1 MEVFMMISQGEIC
14 LEIYLKE
21 INKIPLLTAKEEI
34 LLAQGIEQ
42 GDPNARAHLI
52 QSNLRLVVSIAKKY
66 LNCGLPLSD
75 LIEEGNLGLLK
86 AVDRFDRTRGCRF
99 STHATWW
106 IKQAIR
112 RALTNTSRTV
122 RVPSYIR
129 EMMNKVEEAHSQTG
143 NTTSITQII
152 RKMDFIQNQGPRANT
167 AEALLSSLKLNQMQS
182 LENLCENQDVLED
195 KNSNTGAEEVIR
207 LDELERLILVLD
219 SLDERKATIL
229 RLRYGL
235 NGDEPMTL
243 KEISGRIQLSRE
255 RVRQIEKEALERL
268 RNMMSRGEQEEEV
281 VV

>member
-1 MEVFMMISQGEIC
+1 MKRNTSEIC

-21 INKIPLLTAKEEI
+21 INKIPLLTAEEEI
-34 LLAQGIEQ
+34 SLAKQIEK
-42 GDPNARAHLI
+42 GLESARAQLI
-52 QSNLRLVVSIAKKY
+52 KSNLRLVVSIAKKY

-86 AVDRFDRTRGCRF
+86 AVDRFDISRNCRF

-129 EMMNKVEEAHSQTG
+129 EMMTKVEAEQARVENSSS
-143 NTTSITQII
+143 SITQII
-152 RKMDFIQNQGPRANT
+152 RKMDFIQNQGPRST
-167 AEALLSSLKLNQMQS
+167 TKEALLSSLKLNQMQS
-182 LENLCENQDVLED
+182 LDNICENQDVIED
-195 KNSNTGAEEVIR
+195 KRSPSSEDDVLHA
-207 LDELERLILVLD
+207 DELARLSEVLD
-219 SLDERKATIL
+219 TLDERKATIL

-235 NGDEPMTL
+235 GGDEPMTL
-243 KEISGRIQLSRE
+243 KQISGKIHLSRE

-268 RNMMSRGEQEEEV
+268 RVIMSRDEKEEV
-281 VV
+281 PVL

>member
-1 MEVFMMISQGEIC
+1 MMISQGEIC

-42 GDPNARAHLI
+42 GDPDARARLI

>member
-1 MEVFMMISQGEIC
+1 MMISQGEIC

>member
-1 MEVFMMISQGEIC
+1 MKNASEIS

-21 INKIPLLTAKEEI
+21 INKIPLLTAQEEVT
-34 LLAQGIEQ
+34 LAKGIEK
-42 GDPNARAHLI
+42 GDMFSRAHLI
-52 QSNLRLVVSIAKKY
+52 KSNLRLVVSIAKKY

-86 AVDRFDRTRGCRF
+86 AVDRFDISRNCRF

-129 EMMNKVEEAHSQTG
+129 EMMNKVEEAHARSEE
-143 NTTSITQII
+143 NTSITQII

-167 AEALLSSLKLNQMQS
+167 KEALLSSLRLNQMQS
-182 LENLCENQDVLED
+182 LENLCENQDILED
-195 KNSNTGAEEVIR
+195 KRSSNGADEVTR
-207 LDELERLILVLD
+207 VDELERLSEILD
-219 SLDERKATIL
+219 TLDERKATIL

-235 NGDEPMTL
+235 DGEEPMTL
-243 KEISGRIQLSRE
+243 KQISGKINLSRE

-268 RNMMSRGEQEEEV
+268 RTIMTRGEEEEKEEEILLK
-281 VV
+281 